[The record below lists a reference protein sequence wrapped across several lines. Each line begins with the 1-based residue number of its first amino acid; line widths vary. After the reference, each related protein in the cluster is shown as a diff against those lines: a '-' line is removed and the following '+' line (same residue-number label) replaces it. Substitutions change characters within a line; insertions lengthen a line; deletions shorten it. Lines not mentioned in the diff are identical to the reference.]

1 MLAVIGL
8 GKRRKVG
15 NLLAL
20 AILTLLGERPMHPYE
35 MATNLRERGKADSIK
50 INWGSL
56 YTVVAN
62 LEKHGFIEATHTA
75 REGRRPERTVYRIT
89 SDGREELSDWLREL
103 IGTPEKEYPRFAAA
117 LSEIGALHPDEV
129 TDLLQRRLTALYAD
143 VAAQRA
149 SLAHW
154 SKAVPRLFLIESEYE
169 LALREA
175 EGAWVRSL
183 LDEITAGSLPGLAS
197 WRSYHETGHVP
208 EEFAGIEDN
217 VRRIRQAGEG
227 EAEADPGGTDR
238 GGTDRG
244 GTDRGGEEE
253 PPT

>member
-1 MLAVIGL
+1 VVVIGL
-8 GKRRKVG
+8 GKRRKVS

-35 MATNLRERGKADSIK
+35 MATNLRERGKAESIK

-129 TDLLQRRLTALYAD
+129 AILLQRRLAALDAD
-143 VAAQRA
+143 IAAQRA
-149 SLAHW
+149 SLAEW
-154 SKAVPRLFLIESEYE
+154 SKALPRLFLIESEYE
-169 LALREA
+169 LTLRDA
-175 EGAWVRSL
+175 ERAWVRSL
-183 LDEITAGSLPGLAS
+183 LDEITAGTLPGLAS
-197 WRSYHETGHVP
+197 WRSFYETGQVP
-208 EEFAGIEDN
+208 EEFAGIEEN
-217 VRRIRQAGEG
+217 VRRVREAAANEAAGG
-227 EAEADPGGTDR
+227 SGLS
-238 GGTDRG
+238 
-244 GTDRGGEEE
+244 GEED

>member
-1 MLAVIGL
+1 VVVIGL

-35 MATNLRERGKADSIK
+35 MATQLKDRGKADSIK

-62 LEKHGFIEATHTA
+62 LEKHGFIEAAHTG

-89 SDGREELSDWLREL
+89 GDGWDELRDWLREL
-103 IGTPEKEYPRFAAA
+103 IATPEKEYPRFAAA
-117 LSEIGALHPDEV
+117 LSEMGALHPDEV
-129 TDLLQRRLTALYAD
+129 IDLLRRRLTAMEAVITTHRAD
-143 VAAQRA
+143 
-149 SLAHW
+149 LAKW
-154 SKAVPRLFLIESEYE
+154 SKVLPRLFLVESEYE

-175 EGAWVRSL
+175 EQAWVRSL
-183 LDEITAGSLPGLAS
+183 LDEIRDGTLPGVAA
-197 WRSYHETGHVP
+197 WRSYLDTGRVP
-208 EEFAGIEDN
+208 NEFADIEES
-217 VRRIRQAGEG
+217 VRHAR
-227 EAEADPGGTDR
+227 EAAAREEA
-238 GGTDRG
+238 
-244 GTDRGGEEE
+244 

>member
-1 MLAVIGL
+1 VAVIGL

-56 YTVVAN
+56 YTVVSN
-62 LEKHGFIEATHTA
+62 LEKHGFIVATHTA

-89 SDGREELSDWLREL
+89 SEGREELSDWLREL

-117 LSEIGALHPDEV
+117 LSEVGALHPDEV
-129 TDLLQRRLTALYAD
+129 MDLLRRRLVALD
-143 VAAQRA
+143 TEIAAQRA
-149 SLAHW
+149 SLAEW
-154 SKAVPRLFLIESEYE
+154 SKVLPRLFLIESEYE

-183 LDEITAGSLPGLAS
+183 LDEITTGTLPGLAS
-197 WRSYHETGHVP
+197 WRSYYETGRVP
-208 EEFAGIEDN
+208 EEFVGIEEN
-217 VRRIRQAGEG
+217 VRRVREAGARG
-227 EAEADPGGTDR
+227 AATDPGTADPGAADPR
-238 GGTDRG
+238 
-244 GTDRGGEEE
+244 GEEE

>member
-1 MLAVIGL
+1 VVVIGL
-8 GKRRKVG
+8 GKRRKVS

-35 MATNLRERGKADSIK
+35 MATNLRERGKAESIK

-129 TDLLQRRLTALYAD
+129 AILLQRRLAALDAD
-143 VAAQRA
+143 IAAQRA
-149 SLAHW
+149 SLAEW
-154 SKAVPRLFLIESEYE
+154 SKALPRLFLIESEYE

-175 EGAWVRSL
+175 EGTWVRSL
-183 LDEITAGSLPGLAS
+183 LEEMTAGTLPGLAS
-197 WRSYHETGHVP
+197 WRAYYETGQVP
-208 EEFAGIEDN
+208 EEFTDIEQN
-217 VRRIRQAGEG
+217 VRRAREAAARD
-227 EAEADPGGTDR
+227 AEA
-238 GGTDRG
+238 
-244 GTDRGGEEE
+244 GGEEP

>member
-1 MLAVIGL
+1 VIGL

-35 MATNLRERGKADSIK
+35 IATNLRERGKADSIK

-89 SDGREELSDWLREL
+89 DEGREELSDWLREL
-103 IGTPEKEYPRFAAA
+103 IGIPEKEYPRFGAA
-117 LSEIGALHPDEV
+117 LAEIAALHPDEV
-129 TDLLQRRLTALYAD
+129 GDLLRLRLTTLDAD
-143 VAAQRA
+143 IAAQRA
-149 SLAHW
+149 SLAEW
-154 SKAVPRLFLIESEYE
+154 SKALPRLFLIESEYE

-175 EGAWVRSL
+175 EGTWVRSL
-183 LDEITAGSLPGLAS
+183 LEEMTAGTLPGLAS
-197 WRSYHETGHVP
+197 WRAYYETGQVP
-208 EEFAGIEDN
+208 EEFTDIEQN
-217 VRRIRQAGEG
+217 VRQAREAAARD
-227 EAEADPGGTDR
+227 AEA
-238 GGTDRG
+238 
-244 GTDRGGEEE
+244 GGEEP

>member
-1 MLAVIGL
+1 MAVIGL

-35 MATNLRERGKADSIK
+35 IATNLRERGKADSIK

-89 SDGREELSDWLREL
+89 DEGREELSDWLREL
-103 IGTPEKEYPRFAAA
+103 IGIPEKEYPRFGAA
-117 LSEIGALHPDEV
+117 LAEIAALHPDEV
-129 TDLLQRRLTALYAD
+129 GDLLRLRLTTLDAD
-143 VAAQRA
+143 IAAQRA
-149 SLAHW
+149 SLAEW
-154 SKAVPRLFLIESEYE
+154 SKALPRLFLIESEYE

-175 EGAWVRSL
+175 EGTWVRSL
-183 LDEITAGSLPGLAS
+183 LEEMTAGTLPGLAS
-197 WRSYHETGHVP
+197 WRAYYETGQVP
-208 EEFAGIEDN
+208 EEFTDIEQN
-217 VRRIRQAGEG
+217 VRQAREAAARD
-227 EAEADPGGTDR
+227 AEA
-238 GGTDRG
+238 
-244 GTDRGGEEE
+244 GGEEP